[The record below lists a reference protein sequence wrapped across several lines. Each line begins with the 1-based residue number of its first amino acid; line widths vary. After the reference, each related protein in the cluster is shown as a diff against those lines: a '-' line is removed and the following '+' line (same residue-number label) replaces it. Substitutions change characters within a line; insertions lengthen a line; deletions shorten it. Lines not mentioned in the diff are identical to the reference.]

1 MPRRPAHSPLASP
14 LASAL
19 ALVAVVAAPRVAVAS
34 PLIETVGSVGGNA
47 GEQGVVAGP
56 GAASTYFNPALL
68 IDADSELLL
77 AYVLVSEQVGITLQG
92 RPPGSDVPL
101 AAGNR
106 GSILVPNQSGS
117 GLVPLPNSVVPTQWL
132 QQGCAQATGQ
142 AQCTFAARP
151 RQAQGSS
158 GQTRSYL
165 TIGLVKNL
173 VRDRFTLGLYAMLP
187 VSSFTTAQAFYADER
202 EALFSNSLHPE
213 LYGDRLTAVSV
224 VAGAAFKLLPGLSIG
239 ASVSLGL
246 ANAASSQDYVQDATN
261 YNTLLLDN
269 HVSTTVNVSPT
280 VGVKWD
286 PTPWLRIGG
295 AIHSPE
301 SFTVNTTLDASLP
314 SGTESGTTQP
324 NVFDWMPWSVG
335 LGAQAEIVRRG
346 AYVMSLVGSLQYS
359 LWSAYQDRQGNSP
372 SMYGPSLAW
381 SDVAS
386 GALGTRV
393 SYKNARGYLDLR
405 YVPSPVPEQTGRSN
419 YVDNDR
425 FGVGLGGDVLLHLP
439 AVVRPGIQ
447 LFADRL
453 VPRNNEKNPSQLV
466 DELPDGAVY
475 ATSLAPV
482 PGSKGLQTNNP
493 GWPGFSSQ
501 GWIWGAMVTI
511 SIPL

>member
-1 MPRRPAHSPLASP
+1 V
-14 LASAL
+14 AL
-19 ALVAVVAAPRVAVAS
+19 ALLAAALAPRVAHAS
-34 PLIETVGSVGGNA
+34 PLIETAGSVGSNA
-47 GEQGVVAGP
+47 GAQGVVSGP
-56 GAASTYFNPALL
+56 GSASTYFNPALL

-77 AYVLVSEQVGITLQG
+77 AYVYISEQVGVTLQG

-101 AAGNR
+101 AVGNR
-106 GSILVPNQSGS
+106 GSILVPNTSGS

-142 AQCTFAARP
+142 MACSFTARP
-151 RQAQGSS
+151 RQSQGTS
-158 GQTRSYL
+158 GQGRSYM

-173 VRDRFTLGLYAMLP
+173 IHDRFTLGLYGMLP
-187 VSSFTTAQAFYADER
+187 LTSFTTAQAFYPDER

-213 LYGDRLTAVSV
+213 LYGDRLTSVSLV
-224 VAGAAFKLLPGLSIG
+224 IGAAFKLLPTLSIG
-239 ASVSLGL
+239 GSVSLSL
-246 ANAASSQDYVQDATN
+246 ANAASSRDYVQDASN

-269 HVSTTVNVSPT
+269 KVSTTVNLAPT

-286 PTPWLRIGG
+286 ATTWLRIGG
-295 AIHSPE
+295 VIHSPE
-301 SFTVNTTLDASLP
+301 SFTLNTSLDASLP

-346 AYVMSLVGSLQYS
+346 AYTMSLVGSMQYS

-372 SMYGPSLAW
+372 SMYGPQLGW
-381 SDVAS
+381 RDVAS
-386 GALGTRV
+386 GAVGTRV
-393 SYKNARGYLDLR
+393 TYRNARGYLDLR

-425 FGVGLGGDVLLHLP
+425 FGVGVGGDVLLHLP
-439 AVVRPGIQ
+439 AVVRPGFQ

-453 VPRNNEKNPSQLV
+453 IPRSNTKNPSQLV

-482 PGSKGLQTNNP
+482 PGSRGLQTNNP

-501 GWIWGAMVTI
+501 GWLWGAMVTL

>member
-1 MPRRPAHSPLASP
+1 MMLRRSSVPPVLALLAIAAASRPAH
-14 LASAL
+14 
-19 ALVAVVAAPRVAVAS
+19 AS
-34 PLIETVGSVGGNA
+34 PLIEAAGSVGSNA
-47 GEQGVVAGP
+47 GAQGVVSGP

-77 AYVLVSEQVGITLQG
+77 AYVLISEQVGVTLEG

-101 AAGNR
+101 AVGNR
-106 GSILVPNQSGS
+106 GSILVPGTSGS
-117 GLVPLPNSVVPTQWL
+117 GLAPLPNSVVPTQWL

-142 AQCTFAARP
+142 AQCSFAARP
-151 RQAQGSS
+151 RQSQGTS

-165 TIGLVKNL
+165 TLGLVKNL
-173 VRDRFTLGLYAMLP
+173 IHDRFTLGLYGMLP
-187 VSSFTTAQAFYADER
+187 LSNFTTAQAFFPDER

-224 VAGAAFKLLPGLSIG
+224 VFGAAFKLLPSLSIG
-239 ASVSLGL
+239 GSLSLGL
-246 ANAASSQDYVQDATN
+246 ASAASSRDYVQDATN

-269 HVSTTVNVSPT
+269 HVTTTVNVSPT

-286 PTPWLRIGG
+286 PTSWLRIGG
-295 AIHSPE
+295 VIHSPE
-301 SFTVNTTLDASLP
+301 SFTVTTSLDASLP

-335 LGAQAEIVRRG
+335 VGAEAEIVRRG
-346 AYVMSLVGSLQYS
+346 AFGLSMVASMQYS
-359 LWSAYQDRQGNSP
+359 LWSAYQDRQGDSP
-372 SMYGPSLAW
+372 SIYGASQAW
-381 SDVAS
+381 RDVAS
-386 GALGTRV
+386 GAVGVRP
-393 SYKNARGYLDLR
+393 SYKNARGYLDFR

-425 FGVGLGGDVLLHLP
+425 FGVGLGADVLLHLP
-439 AVVRPGIQ
+439 AIVRPGIQ

-453 VPRNNEKNPSQLV
+453 VPRSNQKNASQLV
-466 DELPDGAVY
+466 DEMPDGAVY

-482 PGSKGLQTNNP
+482 PGTRGLQTNNP

-501 GWIWGAMVTI
+501 GWLWGAMITI